1 LDAYY
6 LEEIENEKPLLLGFS
21 PIDESFLRI
30 CHFIRKVKK
39 RKIRSRIVLGGFFAT
54 LNHERIIRDYDLFD
68 VIVRG
73 EGEETLT
80 EVALT
85 LKQKGSLEKVRGITY
100 RNGVKG
106 IINESRPFIRD
117 LDALPFPA
125 TDGYEEAQRKGM
137 RMEQAVISTSRG
149 CYRNCSFCSVR
160 SFHDHD
166 SSRRPWRARSTQ
178 HVVDEIETIHRTFG
192 IPFFSLCDDN
202 FIGPGERGKERAIE
216 IADEILSRG
225 LKISFE
231 IFCRA
236 DNIEQDTIR
245 ALIKA
250 GLTIAF
256 FGMESGLQRVL
267 NTFNKKTSV
276 EQNERALS
284 ILMQENL
291 SVVIGYIFFDPYLTP
306 EELCRNAAYLE
317 RLLKLPID
325 IYPTNPLRSVVI
337 PFSGTPILGQ
347 LRKDALLT
355 GNYKRGYF
363 YRFADKR
370 IEDVFGL
377 FKTIGL
383 ILENSAREKGR
394 RDILTQSFKPQM
406 RLLKHLGDAICRC
419 PGESVED
426 ILSEPGARKMV
437 MDILNPASRKSETTR
452 KARRPT

>member
-1 LDAYY
+1 MADIILVDFTQRDAYPYVIHNGFRYLTSFARSRGLAVRILYNAEGLAKRRLDAYY

-202 FIGPGERGKERAIE
+202 FIGPGERSGRSK
-216 IADEILSRG
+216 LPTKSSRG
-225 LKISFE
+225 
-231 IFCRA
+231 
-236 DNIEQDTIR
+236 
-245 ALIKA
+245 
-250 GLTIAF
+250 
-256 FGMESGLQRVL
+256 V
-267 NTFNKKTSV
+267 
-276 EQNERALS
+276 
-284 ILMQENL
+284 
-291 SVVIGYIFFDPYLTP
+291 
-306 EELCRNAAYLE
+306 
-317 RLLKLPID
+317 
-325 IYPTNPLRSVVI
+325 
-337 PFSGTPILGQ
+337 
-347 LRKDALLT
+347 
-355 GNYKRGYF
+355 
-363 YRFADKR
+363 
-370 IEDVFGL
+370 
-377 FKTIGL
+377 
-383 ILENSAREKGR
+383 
-394 RDILTQSFKPQM
+394 
-406 RLLKHLGDAICRC
+406 
-419 PGESVED
+419 
-426 ILSEPGARKMV
+426 
-437 MDILNPASRKSETTR
+437 
-452 KARRPT
+452 